1 VSDKVGMRERA
12 RRRRQE
18 RVRKKVRGTPSRP
31 RLSVFKSAKHIYGQL
46 IDDEHGHTIVAASSL
61 SHSFRERVQRIE
73 TASGGNLGGA
83 KIVGEL
89 IAEQA
94 QEKGITRIVFDRN
107 GFLYHGRVKALA
119 EGART
124 AGLQF

>member
-1 VSDKVGMRERA
+1 VADQVGIREQA

-18 RVRKKVRGTPSRP
+18 RVRKKVQGTPTRP

-46 IDDEHGHTIVAASSL
+46 IDDVGGHTLAAASSL
-61 SHSFRERVQRIE
+61 SPSFRERVQNIE
-73 TASGGNLGGA
+73 KTSGGNVSGA

-94 QEKGITRIVFDRN
+94 RAKGITQIVFDRN

-119 EGART
+119 EGARE
-124 AGLQF
+124 AGLEF

>member
-1 VSDKVGMRERA
+1 VSDQIGIRERA

-18 RVRKKVRGTPSRP
+18 RVRKKVQGSPTRP

-46 IDDEHGHTIVAASSL
+46 IDDVHGHTLVAASSL
-61 SHSFRERVQRIE
+61 SPSFRERVQSVE
-73 TASGGNLGGA
+73 KASGGNVNGA

-94 QEKGITRIVFDRN
+94 RAKGISQIVFDRN
-107 GFLYHGRVKALA
+107 GFLYHGRVKAIA
-119 EGART
+119 EGARE

>member
-1 VSDKVGMRERA
+1 VADRVGIRERA

-18 RVRKKVRGTPSRP
+18 RVRKKVQGTSARP
-31 RLSVFKSAKHIYGQL
+31 RLSVFKSTKHIYGQL
-46 IDDEHGHTIVAASSL
+46 IDDVRGHTLAAASSL
-61 SHSFRERVQRIE
+61 SPSFRERVQGMKQV
-73 TASGGNLGGA
+73 SGGNVSGA

-94 QEKGITRIVFDRN
+94 RAKGITQIVFDRN

-119 EGART
+119 EGARET
-124 AGLQF
+124 GLEF

>member
-1 VSDKVGMRERA
+1 VSDKVGIRERA

-18 RVRKKVRGTPSRP
+18 RVRKKVQGTPARP
-31 RLSVFKSAKHIYGQL
+31 RLSIFKSAKHIYGQL
-46 IDDEHGHTIVAASSL
+46 IDDVHSHTIAAASSL
-61 SHSFRERVQRIE
+61 SPSFRERVQRGE
-73 TASGGNLGGA
+73 KASGGNIVGA

-94 QEKGITRIVFDRN
+94 RAKGITQIVFDRN

-119 EGART
+119 EGARE

>member
-1 VSDKVGMRERA
+1 MADQVGIRQQA

-18 RVRKKVRGTPSRP
+18 RVRKRVQGTPTRP

-46 IDDEHGHTIVAASSL
+46 IDDVGGHTLAAASSL
-61 SHSFRERVQRIE
+61 SPSFRERVQSIE
-73 TASGGNLGGA
+73 KTSGGNVRGA

-94 QEKGITRIVFDRN
+94 RAKGIAQIVFDRN

-119 EGART
+119 EGARE
-124 AGLQF
+124 AGLEF

>member
-1 VSDKVGMRERA
+1 MADQVGLRERA

-18 RVRKKVRGTPSRP
+18 RVRKKVQGTTTRP
-31 RLSVFKSAKHIYGQL
+31 RLSVFKSTKHIYGQL
-46 IDDEHGHTIVAASSL
+46 IDDLRGHTLAAASSL
-61 SHSFRERVQRIE
+61 SSSFRERVQSIE
-73 TASGGNLGGA
+73 QASGGNVRGA

-94 QEKGITRIVFDRN
+94 RAKGITQIVFDRN

-119 EGART
+119 EGARES
-124 AGLQF
+124 GLEF

>member
-1 VSDKVGMRERA
+1 
-12 RRRRQE
+12 
-18 RVRKKVRGTPSRP
+18 VRKKVQGTPTRP

-46 IDDEHGHTIVAASSL
+46 IDDVGGRTLAAASSL
-61 SHSFRERVQRIE
+61 SPSFRERVQSIE
-73 TASGGNLGGA
+73 KTSGGNVSGA

-94 QEKGITRIVFDRN
+94 RAKGIAQIVFDRN

-119 EGART
+119 EGARE
-124 AGLQF
+124 AGLEF

>member
-1 VSDKVGMRERA
+1 MSDRIAMRERA

-18 RVRKKVRGTPSRP
+18 RVRKKVQGTPTRP
-31 RLSVFKSAKHIYGQL
+31 RLSVFKSAKHIYAQL
-46 IDDEHGHTIVAASSL
+46 IDDVRGHTLTAASSL
-61 SHSFRERVQRIE
+61 GSSFRERVQSVE
-73 TASGGNLGGA
+73 KASGGNISGA
-83 KIVGEL
+83 KVVGEL

-94 QEKGITRIVFDRN
+94 RAKGITQIIFDRN

-119 EGART
+119 EGARE

>member
-1 VSDKVGMRERA
+1 VADSVGLRERA

-18 RVRKKVRGTPSRP
+18 RVRKKVRGTPTRP

-46 IDDEHGHTIVAASSL
+46 IDDIHGHTLAAASSMSL
-61 SHSFRERVQRIE
+61 PFRERVQNVE
-73 TASGGNLGGA
+73 KASGGNVSGA
-83 KIVGEL
+83 KVVGEM

-94 QEKGITRIVFDRN
+94 RALGITQIVFDRN

-119 EGART
+119 EGARE
-124 AGLQF
+124 AGLEF

>member
-1 VSDKVGMRERA
+1 
-12 RRRRQE
+12 
-18 RVRKKVRGTPSRP
+18 VRKKVQGTPARP

-46 IDDEHGHTIVAASSL
+46 IDDVDGHTLAAASSL
-61 SHSFRERVQRIE
+61 SLSFRERVQSIE
-73 TASGGNLGGA
+73 KASGGNVSGA

-94 QEKGITRIVFDRN
+94 HAKGIRQIVFDRN

-119 EGART
+119 EAARE
-124 AGLQF
+124 AGLEF

>member
-1 VSDKVGMRERA
+1 VADTVGLREQA

-18 RVRKKVRGTPSRP
+18 RVRKKVRGTPTRP

-46 IDDEHGHTIVAASSL
+46 IDDVYGHTLAAASSMSL
-61 SHSFRERVQRIE
+61 PFRERAQNVE
-73 TASGGNLGGA
+73 KASGGNVSGA
-83 KIVGEL
+83 KIVGEM

-94 QEKGITRIVFDRN
+94 RALGIAQIVFDRN

-119 EGART
+119 EGARE
-124 AGLQF
+124 AGLEF

>member
-1 VSDKVGMRERA
+1 VSDQVGMRERA
-12 RRRRQE
+12 RRRRQT
-18 RVRKKVRGTPSRP
+18 RVRKKVQGTPTRP

-46 IDDEHGHTIVAASSL
+46 IDDIDGHTLAAASSL
-61 SHSFRERVQRIE
+61 SPSFRERIQGLE
-73 TASGGNLGGA
+73 QASGGNISGA

-89 IAEQA
+89 IGEQA
-94 QEKGITRIVFDRN
+94 RAKGIVQIVFDRN

-119 EGART
+119 EGARE

>member
-1 VSDKVGMRERA
+1 MSDQVGMREQA

-18 RVRKKVRGTPSRP
+18 RVRKKVRGTPARP

-46 IDDEHGHTIVAASSL
+46 IDDVHGHTIAAVSSL
-61 SHSFRERVQRIE
+61 SLHSVSVIQSIE
-73 TASGGNLGGA
+73 KASGGNVGGA

-94 QEKGITRIVFDRN
+94 RAKGITAN
-107 GFLYHGRVKALA
+107 CL
-119 EGART
+119 
-124 AGLQF
+124 

>member
-1 VSDKVGMRERA
+1 MSDQAGVRERA

-18 RVRKKVRGTPSRP
+18 RVRKKVQGTPERP
-31 RLSVFKSAKHIYGQL
+31 RLSVFKSAQHIYGQL
-46 IDDEHGHTIVAASSL
+46 IDDVRGHTIVAASSL
-61 SHSFRERVQRIE
+61 SPSFHERVQSIDKG
-73 TASGGNLGGA
+73 SGGNVGGA

-94 QEKGITRIVFDRN
+94 RAKGITQIVFDRN

-119 EGART
+119 EGARG

>member
-1 VSDKVGMRERA
+1 VPDIIGMRAQA

-18 RVRKKVRGTPSRP
+18 RVRKKVQGTPSRP

-46 IDDEHGHTIVAASSL
+46 IDDVHGHTIVAASSL
-61 SHSFRERVQRIE
+61 SPSFRERVQNVE
-73 TASGGNLGGA
+73 AASGGNLSGA

-94 QEKGITRIVFDRN
+94 QGKGITHIVFDRN

-119 EGART
+119 EGARA

>member
-1 VSDKVGMRERA
+1 MSDRIGLRERA

-18 RVRKKVRGTPSRP
+18 RVRKKVQGTSTRP

-46 IDDEHGHTIVAASSL
+46 IDDVRGHTLTAASSL
-61 SHSFRERVQRIE
+61 SSSFHERVQSVE
-73 TASGGNLGGA
+73 KASGGNVSGA

-94 QEKGITRIVFDRN
+94 RAKGITQIVFDRN

-119 EGART
+119 EGARE

>member
-1 VSDKVGMRERA
+1 VADKVGLREQA

-18 RVRKKVRGTPSRP
+18 RVRKKVRGTPARP

-46 IDDEHGHTIVAASSL
+46 IDDVHGHTVVAASSL
-61 SHSFRERVQRIE
+61 SHAFRERTE
-73 TASGGNLGGA
+73 GAEKASGGNVDGA

-89 IAEQA
+89 LAEQA
-94 QEKGITRIVFDRN
+94 RAIGIAQIVFDRN

-119 EGART
+119 EGARGV
-124 AGLQF
+124 GLEF

>member
-1 VSDKVGMRERA
+1 VADTVGLREQA

-18 RVRKKVRGTPSRP
+18 RVRKKVRGTPTRP

-46 IDDEHGHTIVAASSL
+46 IDDVHGHTLAAASSMSL
-61 SHSFRERVQRIE
+61 LFRERAQNVE
-73 TASGGNLGGA
+73 KASGGNVSGA
-83 KIVGEL
+83 KIVGEM

-94 QEKGITRIVFDRN
+94 RALGIAQIIFDRN

-119 EGART
+119 EGARE
-124 AGLQF
+124 AGLEF